1 MLWEHCL
8 VKTNI
13 IEVQIS
19 LYCLHCLHISS
30 TFHTTLI
37 SIFSF
42 SVSSVLSC
50 VFAVLKEGRTVGHI
64 SKEFSKVLLRVEE
77 QRVKLLE
84 IKLRK
89 QKKE

>member
-30 TFHTTLI
+30 TSSYYFNFNFF
-37 SIFSF
+37 IFSVIGIVM
-42 SVSSVLSC
+42 S
-50 VFAVLKEGRTVGHI
+50 KEGRTVGHI